1 MNYKLL
7 IAVAGIAIT
16 LASCGVKDEAKDE
29 TVTDIVAKSTG
40 GLKIAFYNQDSLK
53 IYYNY
58 FREQD
63 SLMIIKGGR
72 FQSQLESKNAA
83 IEAYI
88 TANDRKAQQGLL
100 SQNDIALIQQQIQQR
115 QYNLSQFQQ
124 LEGGKLESETMDIL
138 TTIGNRIDTYG
149 ENFCKENGID
159 ILLIYSKGGQFN
171 HINSA
176 MDVTIDFT
184 SYLNEGQKE
193 IEAGISDDKD

>member
-7 IAVAGIAIT
+7 IAVAGIATI
-16 LASCGVKDEAKDE
+16 LASCGVKDEAKGE
-29 TVTDIVAKSTG
+29 TATDLVAKSAG
-40 GLKIAFYNQDSLK
+40 DLKIAFYNQDSLK
-53 IYYNY
+53 VYYNY
-58 FREQD
+58 FRIQD
-63 SLMIIKGGR
+63 SLMIIKGTR
-72 FQSQLESKNAA
+72 FQNQLESKNAA

-149 ENFCKENGID
+149 ENFCQENGID

>member
-7 IAVAGIAIT
+7 IAIAGIAT
-16 LASCGVKDEAKDE
+16 VFTSCGGKEEAKDE
-29 TVTDIVAKSTG
+29 TSTDVVVKAAG
-40 GLKIAFYNQDSLK
+40 DLKIAFYNQDSLK
-53 IYYNY
+53 VYYNY
-58 FREQD
+58 FRIQD
-63 SLMIIKGGR
+63 SLMVIKGTR
-72 FQSQLESKNAA
+72 FQSQLEAKNAA

-115 QYNLSQFQQ
+115 QYTLSQFQQ
-124 LEGGKLESETMDIL
+124 TEGGKLESETMDIL

-149 ENFCKENGID
+149 EKFCEENGID

-176 MDVTIDFT
+176 MDVTMEFT
-184 SYLNEGQKE
+184 KYLNEGQKE
-193 IEAGISDDKD
+193 IEAGISDDNE